1 MVRGETRATTGADG
15 MRLASPLFMQTITRE
30 ALKKKLERGDDF
42 ALVEVLSPQAYD
54 AYHLPGAINI
64 PLGPNFEE
72 NVLLTLHDK
81 NQEIVVYCSDEN
93 CSASPTAYK
102 RLKDLGYRRVYDY
115 EFGKHDWLTAVGK
128 A

>member
-1 MVRGETRATTGADG
+1 MVNGDSCYTSWNDACFA
-15 MRLASPLFMQTITRE
+15 AVMQTITRD

-42 ALVEVLSPQAYD
+42 ALVEVLPPQAYD

-72 NVLLTLHDK
+72 KVLLTLRDK

-115 EFGKHDWLTAVGK
+115 EFGKHDWLTAVGGSRQ
-128 A
+128 

>member
-1 MVRGETRATTGADG
+1 
-15 MRLASPLFMQTITRE
+15 MQTITGE

-42 ALVEVLSPQAYD
+42 ALVEVLPPQAYD
-54 AYHLPGAINI
+54 EYHIPGAINI
-64 PLGPNFEE
+64 PLGPHFDER
-72 NVLLTLHDK
+72 VLQTLRDK

-102 RLKDLGYRRVYDY
+102 LLKDLGYRRVYDY
-115 EFGKHDWLTAVGK
+115 EFGKRDWLQAAAK